1 MKRTS
6 FVSVAAVSVA
16 ACIGASSA
24 SAQPFDFRAHVTTRA
39 ATAVGAVQ
47 ACAVQWNAPTP
58 PPTRLH
64 IEAFIGPRGLGV
76 RLTEGEGLRVWR
88 NCATTALYNAIHT
101 DYNPGGPR
109 LPMRAAPVQVEL
121 ALSNDPPPAPVNLV
135 TNGGFESPAIPS
147 GSFRQLPSVPGWTR
161 VSGEAI
167 EVQAGVAGAPAEG
180 RNLIELAAESPTVI
194 AQEIAT
200 RAGARY
206 EIRFS
211 YAPRPGT
218 PAAEN
223 RMEVRWDG
231 RALGTVEGDGTGR
244 ATTAWRTVTYTVTAT
259 GPRTTLSFGDAGVAN
274 TAAAYLD
281 DVRVLALP

>member
-1 MKRTS
+1 MKRLAVVTAS
-6 FVSVAAVSVA
+6 LAAVLGSA
-16 ACIGASSA
+16 AA
-24 SAQPFDFRAHVTTRA
+24 SAQPFDFRAHVATRS
-39 ATAVGAVQ
+39 ATAVAAVQ

-58 PPTRLH
+58 PPARLH

-135 TNGGFESPAIPS
+135 TNGGFESPAIPP
-147 GSFRQLPSVPGWTR
+147 GSFRQLPAVPGWTR

-180 RNLIELAAESPTVI
+180 RNLVELAAESPTVI
-194 AQEIAT
+194 AQEVAT

-211 YAPRPGT
+211 YSPRPGA

-223 RMEVRWDG
+223 RVVVRWDG
-231 RALGTVEGDGTGR
+231 RDLGTLEGDGVGR
-244 ATTAWRTVTYTVTAT
+244 ANTVWRTVTYTVTAT
-259 GPRTTLSFGDAGVAN
+259 GPRTTLSFGDAGAAN

-281 DVRVLALP
+281 DVRVVALP